1 MVETVYRSDE
11 VFREAFAVFNSM
23 RETSEHTDIILR
35 GDGDPDHGDPGG
47 IPCHRLVLAAV
58 CPYFR
63 AMFR

>member
-23 RETSEHTDIILR
+23 REDSEHTDIILR
-35 GDGDPDHGDPGG
+35 GDDGDTDHGGG